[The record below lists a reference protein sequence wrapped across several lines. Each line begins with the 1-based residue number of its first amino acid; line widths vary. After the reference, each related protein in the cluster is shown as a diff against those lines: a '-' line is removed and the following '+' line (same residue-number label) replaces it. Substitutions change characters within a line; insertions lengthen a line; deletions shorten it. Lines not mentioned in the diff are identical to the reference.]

1 MGLLVKQGITKEKSE
16 VSLNSS
22 KTIIIY
28 SILFLLLSNAV
39 TFRREKSILYSRE
52 TIIILLGSCMI
63 VLKSL
68 DISFLEKGI
77 GLYGGLFHATPIT
90 QTFHIFIFFVS
101 ATILQ
106 LTAFYSRKV

>member
-1 MGLLVKQGITKEKSE
+1 
-16 VSLNSS
+16 
-22 KTIIIY
+22 
-28 SILFLLLSNAV
+28 
-39 TFRREKSILYSRE
+39 
-52 TIIILLGSCMI
+52 MI